1 MMTYITIHLVIG
13 IIIAM
18 VTKHTIDEMKKDP
31 DLMDDVPTLNNKVR
45 IGFILM
51 WPILLIRWLFSLI

>member
-18 VTKHTIDEMKKDP
+18 VTERTIEEMKKDP
-31 DLMDDVPTLNNKVR
+31 ELVDIVPTLNNKVR
-45 IGFILM
+45 IGFILI
-51 WPILLIRWLFSLI
+51 WPIILIRWLFSII